1 MNRQFTEGILVNSH
15 KRLHLPVSTQIHKG
29 ILGRIPSVLKATKYI
44 INNLPKRFD
53 IT

>member
-15 KRLHLPVSTQIHKG
+15 RRPHLPVSTQIHKG
-29 ILGRIPSVLKATKYI
+29 ILGRIPSVSKATQYI
-44 INNLPKRFD
+44 IHNLLKRFD